1 MSQAHAPAAE
11 AVGAVVNTDHYRS
24 IWMYL
29 KELEF
34 RQGFV
39 DITVNGATVRTRYAE
54 AGADARS
61 KEAGADARSK
71 EAGSPDKPNVILLH
85 GTGGHWETF
94 APNLAA
100 LSEHFHCVAID
111 MVGNGFSD
119 KPDYDY
125 EIAVYVEHVLGL
137 MDHFGMTSA
146 NFVAMSLGA
155 FVASAMSVGHPDR
168 VDKVILMSPAGREAS
183 AANMARIRAER
194 TKAVNEPTWES
205 LHAVFAHLIA
215 DETNRLPDL
224 IGLRQAVYR
233 RDDTRNTIDRLL
245 ILQDEKVR
253 HRNLIPDD
261 EWRSITAPVM
271 IVASGR
277 DHGVYQD
284 TARAIAELIPNSEV
298 FDMASVR
305 HWPHFED
312 PEAFNAAAVEFLLR

>member
-1 MSQAHAPAAE
+1 MSQAQAPAKE
-11 AVGAVVNTDHYRS
+11 AVGAVVNTDDYRS

-39 DITVNGATVRTRYAE
+39 DISVNGTTVRTRYAE
-54 AGADARS
+54 AG
-61 KEAGADARSK
+61 
-71 EAGSPDKPNVILLH
+71 SPNKPHVVMLH

-125 EIAVYVEHVLGL
+125 EIAVYVEHVLGV
-137 MDHFGMTSA
+137 MDHFGMASA

-183 AANMARIRAER
+183 AVEHGPHPRR
-194 TKAVNEPTWES
+194 
-205 LHAVFAHLIA
+205 A
-215 DETNRLPDL
+215 DEGGQRADVGVAACGVRPPDRRRGQSAARPDRPAPGRLPPRRHPQYHRPAADPS
-224 IGLRQAVYR
+224 GRERAQPQPDSRRQVA
-233 RDDTRNTIDRLL
+233 
-245 ILQDEKVR
+245 R
-253 HRNLIPDD
+253 HRQP
-261 EWRSITAPVM
+261 R
-271 IVASGR
+271 
-277 DHGVYQD
+277 
-284 TARAIAELIPNSEV
+284 
-298 FDMASVR
+298 
-305 HWPHFED
+305 
-312 PEAFNAAAVEFLLR
+312 